1 MAARSS
7 AFQRDRSVPLGKC
20 WRSRPLVFSFVPRCQ
35 GLRGSAKQTGMPL
48 SIVKAACADSSLPR
62 SQVSERR
69 SWAGM
74 VLIVV
79 ASAFFI
85 DTAP

>member
-1 MAARSS
+1 M
-7 AFQRDRSVPLGKC
+7 
-20 WRSRPLVFSFVPRCQ
+20 
-35 GLRGSAKQTGMPL
+35 
-48 SIVKAACADSSLPR
+48 VKVACADSSLPR

-69 SWAGM
+69 SCSGM

-79 ASAFFI
+79 VSAFFI